1 MSDFFKQEMVLGEMQ
16 EMAELHQFCMR
27 SMMSFPVL
35 SYEKKKEYFD
45 TMLRWIEKQKLFYV
59 RTSCSDDPEAKQF
72 AESMRDAVMLLGG
85 DPEKKDVLGMLDALT
100 ATVNACIEK
109 LEAEGG

>member
-27 SMMSFPVL
+27 SMMSFRVL
-35 SYEKKKEYFD
+35 SYEQKKEFYD
-45 TMLRWIEKQKLFYV
+45 QMLRWIEKQKLFYV
-59 RTSCSDDPEAKQF
+59 RTSRSDDPEAKEF
-72 AESMRDAVMLLGG
+72 AENMRDAVILIGG
-85 DPEKKDVLGMLDALT
+85 DPEKKDVLGMLDALA
-100 ATVNACIEK
+100 ATINACHEK